1 MADDK
6 KLGLIAL
13 IGLVTGSMIGGG
25 VFSLPADMARGA
37 GAGAILIGWLI
48 TGVGMITL
56 ALVYQNLAV
65 RKPELNG
72 GVYSYAKAGF
82 GDYIG
87 FNAAWGYWL
96 SALLG
101 NVSYA
106 VMLFGALG
114 YFFPVFGTG
123 NNAVSIVCASIL
135 VWTLQALILRGVKE
149 AALVN
154 VLTTIAKLVPIFLF
168 LLVLVVAFNLKTFT
182 FDLWGQANT
191 DLGSVLDQVKSTM
204 LVTLWVFIGI
214 EGAVVI
220 SGRAKDR
227 RDVGKATVMG
237 LVGTLVIY
245 VLVSVLSLGAMEQAK
260 LAQLDTPSTAYVL
273 EAVVGPWGAVVI
285 NAGLVV
291 SLFGA
296 LLGWSILAA
305 EIPFVA
311 ARDGILPKI
320 FRKENRNGSPV
331 NSLFL
336 TNTLVQIALV
346 LTLVSSSTYQALYS
360 IASSAILIPYLFS
373 GLYAWK
379 LAATGETY
387 DENPAERNKDLL
399 TAVLSSVYAA
409 WLIYAAGLKYIL
421 LVTILYAVGIFVFR
435 QVKRENQQ
443 QVFAGY
449 EKAIAL
455 LFAVAGTVAL
465 GLLATGGL
473 S

>member
-48 TGVGMITL
+48 TGIGMIAL

-123 NNAVSIVCASIL
+123 NNAVSIVCASVL

-191 DLGSVLDQVKSTM
+191 SLGSVLDQVKSTM

-245 VLVSVLSLGAMEQAK
+245 VFVSVLSLGVMQQAD
-260 LAQLDTPSTAYVL
+260 LAKLDTPSTAYVL

-320 FRKENRNGSPV
+320 FRKENQNGSPV
-331 NSLFL
+331 NSLIL

-387 DENPAERNKDLL
+387 DENPAGRNKDLM

-443 QVFAGY
+443 PVFAGY
-449 EKAIAL
+449 EKVIAL